1 MSTNYD
7 LLLHQSAKQQRHP
20 KNNHNKSKDEQSK
33 SMLNGKQFQI
43 EIFAH
48 EPVAIEQSIEDKFFF
63 TWKFHQWHS

>member
-33 SMLNGKQFQI
+33 SMVNGKQFHI
-43 EIFAH
+43 EIFAN
-48 EPVAIEQSIEDKFFF
+48 EPVAIEQSIK
-63 TWKFHQWHS
+63 SS

>member
-33 SMLNGKQFQI
+33 SMVNGKQFHI
-43 EIFAH
+43 EIFAN
-48 EPVAIEQSIEDKFFF
+48 EPVAIQ
-63 TWKFHQWHS
+63 